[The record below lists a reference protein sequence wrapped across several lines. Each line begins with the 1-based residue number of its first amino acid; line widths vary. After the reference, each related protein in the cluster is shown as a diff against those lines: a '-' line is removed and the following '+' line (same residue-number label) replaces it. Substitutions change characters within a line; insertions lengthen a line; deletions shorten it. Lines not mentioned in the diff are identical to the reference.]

1 MISDLYQHKGNEY
14 KVLQPPSISK
24 APDERLISTSLGK
37 DFIEIHDSTVMY
49 GSPELADHLSG
60 FIYMS
65 VSMYE
70 DKCSQGNDKSVLI
83 LEEIAI

>member
-1 MISDLYQHKGNEY
+1 MLK
-14 KVLQPPSISK
+14 PPSISK
-24 APDERLISTSLGK
+24 APDERLLSTSLGK
-37 DFIEIHDSTVMY
+37 DFIEIHESTVMY

-70 DKCSQGNDKSVLI
+70 DKSSQGNDTSVLI
-83 LEEIAI
+83 LEEIVINLQI

>member
-1 MISDLYQHKGNEY
+1 MLK
-14 KVLQPPSISK
+14 PPSISK

-37 DFIEIHDSTVMY
+37 DFIEIHESTVMY

-70 DKCSQGNDKSVLI
+70 DKSSQGKGFNLNLKKAQHPLFRI
-83 LEEIAI
+83 

>member
-1 MISDLYQHKGNEY
+1 M
-14 KVLQPPSISK
+14 LQPPGISK
-24 APDERLISTSLGK
+24 VPDEKLISMSLGK
-37 DFIEIHDSTVMY
+37 DFIEIHESTVMY

-70 DKCSQGNDKSVLI
+70 DKCSQGKGFNFRRDYH
-83 LEEIAI
+83 

>member
-1 MISDLYQHKGNEY
+1 MLK
-14 KVLQPPSISK
+14 PPSISK

-37 DFIEIHDSTVMY
+37 DFIEIHESTVMY

-70 DKCSQGNDKSVLI
+70 DKSSQGKGFNLNLKKAQHPLFRPEFR
-83 LEEIAI
+83 LEF